1 MGDRLL
7 TIENLK
13 ISFDTSSGTARV
25 VDGVNLYVD
34 RGEVVTLVG
43 ETGCGKSIL
52 LKSILR
58 LLPTPPAIIQ
68 GYILFEGVNL
78 LSLDDS
84 RFLMYR
90 GNKISYIPQSP
101 QESLVPVFTV
111 REQFVDLLLF
121 RGMKR
126 VSRLTYYRIRS
137 NKRKVAEVTE
147 QIIKLL
153 RDVRIS
159 DENLV
164 LDYYPF
170 QLSGGM
176 AQRVLIAMALSGNPS
191 LILAD
196 EPTTA
201 LDVTIQKQI
210 TDMIN
215 DLRNKYKLSILYVTH
230 NLGLAKEISDRVYIM
245 YAGKIVENGVSTNIF
260 DNPLHPYTKG
270 LLSSVPKLSGEK
282 FHGIDGTIPSYV
294 VPPSGC
300 RFHPRCPI
308 AVKAC
313 SEKAPPMKEIEKNHF
328 VSCYAYGGDESG

>member
-1 MGDRLL
+1 MDNRLL
-7 TIENLK
+7 SIENLK
-13 ISFDTSSGTARV
+13 ISFDTSSGIARV
-25 VDGVNLYVD
+25 VDGVNLELD

-58 LLPTPPAIIQ
+58 LLATPPSIIENR
-68 GYILFEGVNL
+68 IVFEGVDL
-78 LSLDDS
+78 LSLEDS
-84 RFLMYR
+84 QFIKYR
-90 GNKISYIPQSP
+90 GSKISYIPQSP

-126 VSRLTYYRIRS
+126 VSRPTYYGMRS
-137 NKRKVAEVTE
+137 NKKVIGEITE
-147 QIIKLL
+147 KIIKLL

-230 NLGLAKEISDRVYIM
+230 NLGLAREISDRVYIM
-245 YAGKIVENGVSTNIF
+245 YAGKIVENGISTGIF
-260 DNPLHPYTKG
+260 NNPLHPYTKG

-282 FHGIDGTIPSYV
+282 FRGIEGTIPSYV
-294 VPPSGC
+294 GPPTGC
-300 RFHPRCPI
+300 RFNPRCPVAI
-308 AVKAC
+308 KAC
-313 SEKAPPMKEIEKNHF
+313 SEKEPTMKEVEKNHF
-328 VSCYAYGGDESG
+328 VSCYAYGGE